1 MKVAPLPAD
10 QQQLF
15 HDLQRHVSGEVLTD
29 ATSRYLY
36 STDASY
42 HLIVPAAVARPR
54 NTDDL
59 QAIASGLYA
68 FNSSR
73 PPDERVGLIMRSG
86 GTSLAGG
93 SIGRGLVV
101 DVTKYFGQV
110 LDFDPKARLVRVQP
124 GVTFDELHRVIS
136 SHKLMLPPNPASG
149 IACEL
154 GGMWANNA
162 SGTRHV
168 KYGATRNWVRSLT
181 GVTASGERFK
191 TRPVTATSQWPP
203 LFEDR
208 VQQQWAET
216 MWPLVRDHQGVIRQH
231 TPRTNKNSSGYAL
244 DRFWDGNTLDFAQL
258 LVGSEG
264 TLALFSEAELA
275 LAPVLPDRTV
285 VLLFFESWENAGAG
299 VAEVLPLEPVAVEMV
314 DRHLLNLARPRSSLI
329 RDLVPERTEA
339 ALLVEFEAEST
350 GASAE
355 TAAQAVARVTSG
367 STPLAF
373 AHQMAREARDQARL
387 WEVRKSAAMI
397 GHLTEGRRKPV
408 PFIEDCVVLPE
419 DLPAYIRAITAVFE
433 AHHVHV
439 AYWGHAGN
447 GNIHVRP
454 ALDLADP
461 ADLEIMR
468 RITDEVF
475 AIVDRFGGSYTA
487 EHGDGYTHAH
497 KLKAKFGPLYA
508 LFEQVKRTFD
518 PLGYLNPDKIITQRD
533 DLLTADLQ
541 AGPDTTLITDSDNG
555 IARDAIAVAHVENCV
570 GLGVCKDFC
579 PSFIGTR
586 NEQDLTRGR
595 THAIRGM
602 MTGAFGDPDRYLR
615 TKEFRELG
623 DTCLNCKRCAH
634 QCPSQV
640 DEPRHL
646 LLARRYVVEKEG
658 MSLVDSLLSNYEKL
672 APWGVRFAPL
682 VNRLNRLG
690 AFRRALEWG
699 LGLDHRRG
707 FPEFA
712 GETLDAWFARR
723 PAMESPS
730 RGHVMYFAGCFARYN
745 QPESVGRN
753 TVALAEKLGY
763 GVRLPATRCSGHALE
778 TYGGDLGPWAKH
790 NLEMLAGDEPI
801 LTTCSSCR
809 LSLVK
814 QYPEWFEGD
823 PLWKERAQN
832 VARRVVDA
840 AWFGAAHLPAD
851 AKPGLDSAYHAPCHA
866 LHLSETGYPG
876 GEEAL
881 RRVTKYVDMKQSCSG
896 MGGTMGFKRK
906 YRQIAE
912 TNAGV
917 MMNHME
923 HVPSAVTVYTDCP
936 SCRMALDERSPRPT
950 DHPVNAVFQLAS
962 ATPADRFLDPKRP
975 AHSDTRQAATLS

>member
-1 MKVAPLPAD
+1 MMVSPLTAD
-10 QQQLF
+10 QERLF
-15 HDLQRHVSGEVLTD
+15 RTLERRTSGEILTD
-29 ATSRYLY
+29 ATTRYLY

-54 NTDDL
+54 TVEDL
-59 QAIASGLYA
+59 AELAAGLFEFNAS
-68 FNSSR
+68 R
-73 PPDERVGLIMRSG
+73 EPEERVGLIMRSG

-101 DVTKYFGQV
+101 DVTKYFHDV
-110 LDFDPKARLVRVQP
+110 LDFNPKARRVRVQP
-124 GVTFDELHRVIS
+124 GVTYDELQATVARAG
-136 SHKLMLPPNPASG
+136 LMFPPNPASG

-168 KYGATRNWVRSLT
+168 KYGPTRNWVQSIS
-181 GVTASGERFK
+181 GVTARGERFK
-191 TRPVTATSQWPP
+191 TGAVRATEHWPP
-203 LFEDR
+203 IFADP
-208 VQQQWAET
+208 VQQGWADT
-216 MWPLVRDHQGVIRQH
+216 VWPLVRDHQETIRKH

-244 DRFWDGNTLDFAQL
+244 DRLWDGSMFDFTQV

-275 LAPVLPDRTV
+275 LAPILPARTV
-285 VLLFFESWENAGAG
+285 VLLFFESWEQAGAG

-314 DRHLLNLARPRSSLI
+314 DRHLLTLARPRSQLI
-329 RDLVPERTEA
+329 RDLVPEATEA
-339 ALLVEFEAEST
+339 ALLVEFEAEAT
-350 GASAE
+350 GSSE
-355 TAAQAVARVTSG
+355 DQAAKAVARVTSG
-367 STPLAF
+367 AAPLAF
-373 AHQMAREARDQARL
+373 AHRLAREPRDQARL

-397 GHLTEGRRKPV
+397 GHLAEGRRKPV
-408 PFIEDCVVLPE
+408 PFIEDCVVRAE
-419 DLPAYIRAITAVFE
+419 DLPAYIRAISKVFE
-433 AHHVHV
+433 KHKVHV

-454 ALDLADP
+454 ALDLTDP
-461 ADLEIMR
+461 ADLVLMR

-475 AIVDRFGGSYTA
+475 AIVDSFGGSYTA

-497 KLKAKFGPLYA
+497 KLKAKFGPLYT
-508 LFEQVKRTFD
+508 LFERVKDTFD
-518 PLGYLNPDKIITQRD
+518 PLGYLNPDKIITQRA

-541 AGPDTTLITDSDNG
+541 AGPETRLITDSENG
-555 IARDAIAVAHVENCV
+555 IARDPVAVTHVENCV

-602 MTGAFGDPDRYLR
+602 MTGAFGDPDLYLR
-615 TKEFRELG
+615 TREFRELG

-646 LLARRYVVEKEG
+646 LLARRYVVQKDG
-658 MSLVDSLLSNYEKL
+658 MPFVDRLLSHYESL

-682 VNRLNRLG
+682 VNRLNKLSVV
-690 AFRRALEWG
+690 RRVLEAG
-699 LGLDHRRG
+699 LGLDHKRAFPDFASVTLDDWFAGRPHPATARRG
-707 FPEFA
+707 DV
-712 GETLDAWFARR
+712 L
-723 PAMESPS
+723 
-730 RGHVMYFAGCFARYN
+730 YFAGCFARYN

-753 TVALAEKLGY
+753 TVLLAERLGY
-763 GVRLPATRCSGHALE
+763 RVSLPATRCSGHALE
-778 TYGGDLGPWAKH
+778 TYGGDLGPWARH
-790 NLEMLAGDEPI
+790 NLEKLAGEAPI

-814 QYPEWFEGD
+814 QYPEWFESD
-823 PLWKERAQN
+823 PVWHEKALQ

-840 AWFGAAHLPAD
+840 SWFGAAHLPTDVTAV
-851 AKPGLDSAYHAPCHA
+851 ASAYHAPCHS
-866 LHLSETGYPG
+866 LHLSETGHPG

-881 RRVTKYVDMKQSCSG
+881 RRVTRYVDMKQSCSG

-906 YRQIAE
+906 HRTIAE
-912 TNAGV
+912 TNAEL
-917 MMNHME
+917 MMKHMD
-923 HVPSAVTVYTDCP
+923 HVPSDLTVYTDCP
-936 SCRMALDERSPRPT
+936 SCRMALDERSQRHT
-950 DHPVNAVFQLAS
+950 DHPVNAIYKLAS
-962 ATPADRFLDPKRP
+962 EISADRFVEPQFDSAPR
-975 AHSDTRQAATLS
+975 A